1 MAAGARRPAGLSFLF
16 DIDGTLV
23 DSRELITDVWRQVA
37 DEFGADPEAILA
49 VCHGRRDADVVPMFF
64 RPEDVPAVL
73 ARIPRLEEERG
84 GLVRPVPGAPALL
97 GGLADDRWAAVT
109 SGPSALMA
117 GRLRD
122 AGLPVPK
129 VLVAADHVEQGKPHP
144 EGYLAA
150 ASALRADP
158 ARCVVVEDAPA
169 GVAAGR
175 GAGMF
180 VVAVTTTHTAAE
192 LGDAHVVLE
201 RLDEVHG
208 VLPGAFPGVRLP

>member
-1 MAAGARRPAGLSFLF
+1 MAAGARHPAGVSLLF

-37 DEFGADPEAILA
+37 AEFGVDAEAVLA

-73 ARIPRLEEERG
+73 ERIPRLEEERG

-117 GRLRD
+117 GRLRA
-122 AGLPVPK
+122 AGLPVPR
-129 VLVAADHVEQGKPHP
+129 VLVAADHVDQGKPHP

-150 ASALRADP
+150 ACALHADP

-175 GAGMF
+175 AAGMF
-180 VVAVTTTHTAAE
+180 VIALTTTHPAAE

-201 RLDEVHG
+201 GLDGIHG
-208 VLPGAFPGVRLP
+208 ALAGAFPGVRLP